1 VAPAR
6 LALSADTDYT
16 LARDGTRQARSV
28 LSGTGLGAMIGRAV
42 AQGLES
48 SDRPV
53 IAKRFIEQAG
63 LLGTGDYAF
72 PNPRELSD
80 NYAILASFQIA
91 KPVELGAP
99 LRIFPLVGGFGA
111 SRRAPLYLD
120 AGRLS
125 PYSRRP

>member
-1 VAPAR
+1 MCA
-6 LALSADTDYT
+6 
-16 LARDGTRQARSV
+16 
-28 LSGTGLGAMIGRAV
+28 
-42 AQGLES
+42 
-48 SDRPV
+48 SDRRRRSRQ
-53 IAKRFIEQAG
+53 IDAGSFDDAKRFEVSTFIEQAG

-99 LRIFPLVGGFGA
+99 LRIFPLVGGVGA